1 MMIASSQPFSI
12 TKSEIERIR
21 GVKSDHAINKLVEY
35 DLIEEVGRMDAP
47 GKPILFATT
56 EEFLRSF
63 GVSSLMDLPMADPE
77 QIEVMK
83 EEAEEEISVT
93 L

>member
-1 MMIASSQPFSI
+1 MWPISSPLQSG
-12 TKSEIERIR
+12 SEIERIG

-63 GVSSLMDLPMADPE
+63 GVSSFDGTSDG
-77 QIEVMK
+77 
-83 EEAEEEISVT
+83 
-93 L
+93 